1 MSMDK
6 KTKSS
11 SKDTK
16 STKSKAIQKATTPAK
31 KASTKKATT
40 PAKKASTKE
49 SDKVNI
55 SPENVTSQQIQ
66 SETTEP

>member
-1 MSMDK
+1 MDK

-16 STKSKAIQKATTPAK
+16 STKSKAIQ
-31 KASTKKATT
+31 KATT

>member
-1 MSMDK
+1 MDK

-11 SKDTK
+11 SKVTK
-16 STKSKAIQKATTPAK
+16 STKSKAIQKATPAK

>member
-1 MSMDK
+1 MDK

-16 STKSKAIQKATTPAK
+16 STKSKAIQKATPAK

-66 SETTEP
+66 SETTES

>member
-1 MSMDK
+1 MDK

-11 SKDTK
+11 SKVTK
-16 STKSKAIQKATTPAK
+16 STKSKAIQKA
-31 KASTKKATT
+31 T

>member
-1 MSMDK
+1 
-6 KTKSS
+6 
-11 SKDTK
+11 
-16 STKSKAIQKATTPAK
+16 STKKATTPAKKASTKKATTPAK